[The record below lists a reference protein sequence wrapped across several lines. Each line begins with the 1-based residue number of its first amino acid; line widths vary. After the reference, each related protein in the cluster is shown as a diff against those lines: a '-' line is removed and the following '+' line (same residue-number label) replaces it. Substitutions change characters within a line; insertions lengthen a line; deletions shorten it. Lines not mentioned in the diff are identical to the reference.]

1 MTEFEHNGRESSL
14 DAFLDGTLSESDRA
28 AWLIRLREDEGL
40 RMQVTRQEAIDAALR
55 RAFVPDDAAAER
67 CLLPVRKEGAK
78 PHGDTTTADGAALT
92 LTPRTTPATKPGAL
106 RSAFAVAAVLGLCAV
121 AGWQIKEFI
130 APTAKPFVYEVQKWR
145 SMDRIYADE
154 LASGFTPAWVCTS
167 DAEFAA
173 ATQRE
178 IGQAVVL
185 AQVPGLTALGWSY
198 ANTLSPN
205 TLYLLATA
213 DDTRILVFMQPT
225 GSGRE
230 PIVEPQSGLYVHQR
244 TVGSAMLYE
253 VSPLSAARVLPH
265 FREFPAE

>member
-14 DAFLDGTLSESDRA
+14 DAFLDGTLPESDRA

-40 RMQVTRQEAIDAALR
+40 RMQVSRQEAIDAALR

-67 CLLPVRKEGAK
+67 CIRPVRDQVAMG
-78 PHGDTTTADGAALT
+78 HGGTATEDSATLT
-92 LTPRTTPATKPGAL
+92 LTPQVAPTTKPSAL
-106 RSAFAVAAVLGLCAV
+106 RSVLAIAAVLGLCAL

-130 APTAKPFVYEVQKWR
+130 APTAKPFVYEIQKWR

-154 LASGFTPAWVCTS
+154 LAGGFKPDWVCTS
-167 DAEFAA
+167 DAEFAK

-178 IGQAVVL
+178 IGQGIVL
-185 AQVPGLTALGWSY
+185 AQVPGLSALGWSY
-198 ANTLSPN
+198 ANTLSTN

-230 PIVEPQSGLYVHQR
+230 PIVEPESKLHLHQR
-244 TVGSAMLYE
+244 TVGQSILYE
-253 VSPLSAARVLPH
+253 VSPLPEPRVLPH
-265 FREFPAE
+265 FREAAP